1 MNTGTLI
8 MLCGLPGSGKTTLA
22 KKLETERNA
31 IRLCPDEW
39 VVALIEDVKNI
50 KEMDRL
56 REPVEQLLWK
66 EAQRLLRLG
75 VTVIL
80 ENGFWPRQERDLYRD
95 TAKKLGVSVELYFLD
110 VPIETL
116 WERVHKRN
124 NTIEDGAINIT
135 HDNLVDWSK
144 LFDAPT
150 KEEGDMYDA
159 YYHLV

>member
-66 EAQRLLRLG
+66 EAQRLLLLG
-75 VTVIL
+75 VTVII
-80 ENGFWPRQERDLYRD
+80 ENGFWPRKERDLYRD
-95 TAKKLGVSVELYFLD
+95 TAKKIGATVELYFLD

-116 WERVHKRN
+116 WERVKKRN